1 MSNSL
6 ETDSQSKSKF
16 PAKQDLLQIGRGLL
30 MGGADIIPGVSGGT
44 VALILGIYQ
53 RLITAISHCDVQLF
67 QLLASRKWRE
77 AAEHLDLRF
86 VIPLGVGILTGVIS
100 LASLIHYLLDYH
112 LQLTLSLFFGL
123 ILASSLLVA
132 QMVKRWSFSNIVGLL
147 VALVGIYW
155 LVGEHSVRPP
165 EGNLYVF
172 VCGMIAICAMILP
185 GISGALILVLLG
197 KYHDITGLL
206 KTIPKEL
213 LKGHIDWAGL
223 FTVCIFIL
231 GCALGLILF
240 SKLLRWLLRH
250 YHTLTM
256 SVLCGLMMG
265 SLRKIWPFKIDVTP
279 YTSGQ
284 TREMVP
290 FKHRVYE
297 NILPTSFDGL
307 FWSSVVIIIGAAFFV
322 WGLDRLSQKYA
333 MHDTS
338 EVQSDDLPSS

>member
-1 MSNSL
+1 MSNSSL
-6 ETDSQSKSKF
+6 SDSQPKSKF
-16 PAKQDLLQIGRGLL
+16 PAKQDLLQVGRGLL

-53 RLITAISHCDVQLF
+53 RLITAISHCDIRF
-67 QLLASRKWRE
+67 FKLLVSRKWRE
-77 AAEHLDLRF
+77 AAEHIDLRF

-123 ILASSLLVA
+123 ILASSFLVA
-132 QMVKRWSFSNIVGLL
+132 QMVKQWNFSNILGLL
-147 VALVGIYW
+147 IALISIYW
-155 LVGEHSVRPP
+155 LVGENSVRPP
-165 EGNLYVF
+165 EGNFYVF

-213 LKGHIDWAGL
+213 LKGHIDWSGL
-223 FTVCIFIL
+223 LTVFVFIM
-231 GCALGLILF
+231 GCVLGLILF

-250 YHTLTM
+250 YHSLTM
-256 SVLCGLMMG
+256 AVLCGLMMG
-265 SLRKIWPFKIDVTP
+265 SLRKIWPFKIDVTQ
-279 YTSGQ
+279 YTTGQ
-284 TREMVP
+284 TPEMVP
-290 FKHRVYE
+290 FKHRIYDNV
-297 NILPTSFDGL
+297 LPVSFDGL
-307 FWSSVVIIIGAAFFV
+307 FWSSLALIIGAAFFV
-322 WGLDRLSQKYA
+322 WGLDRLSQKFA

-338 EVQSDDLPSS
+338 EV